1 MSKIQVLPVII
12 QRRVNEKVL
21 EATPIIL
28 EIALKKFDE
37 RTQINFRRK
46 IHRVNINWHNTHKV
60 VGRDHGC
67 GCNYCLILFKYV
79 NKKIDEH
86 RLRRKV
92 DNDWYEFRSHCNDY
106 EALRKIREE
115 WKLLKAQ
122 KDRIKIEVG
131 F

>member
-37 RTQINFRRK
+37 RTQLNFKRK
-46 IHRVNINWHNTHKV
+46 LYRVNIKWHETHKV

-67 GCNYCLILFKYV
+67 GCDYCIVLSKYV
-79 NKKIDEH
+79 AKKIIEH
-86 RLRRKV
+86 RLKKRM
-92 DNDWYEFRSHCNDY
+92 NDYWYEVYSHRNDY
-106 EALRKIREE
+106 EVLRKTREE
-115 WKLLKAQ
+115 WKYFKAE
-122 KDRIKIEVG
+122 KDSIKIEVG
-131 F
+131 L